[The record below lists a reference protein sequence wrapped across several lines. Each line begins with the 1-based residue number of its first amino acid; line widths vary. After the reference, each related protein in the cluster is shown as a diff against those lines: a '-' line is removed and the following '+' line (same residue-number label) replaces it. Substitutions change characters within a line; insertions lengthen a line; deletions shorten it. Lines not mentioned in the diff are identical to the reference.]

1 MIKAITIAARIP
13 VAVCSDLNLR
23 PQFGQFTAKTETEW
37 PQSGQGFRF
46 SIAHFTTRPTGL
58 CARVSGSRCLIHRKR
73 ESLHD
78 VIDCGAPP
86 IRLRSQRQSARRT
99 TVDIFTPFAEGIL

>member
-37 PQSGQGFRF
+37 PHSGQGFRF
-46 SIAHFTTRPTGL
+46 RLLTSP
-58 CARVSGSRCLIHRKR
+58 RVQLAFVLVYLDH
-73 ESLHD
+73 
-78 VIDCGAPP
+78 VA
-86 IRLRSQRQSARRT
+86 
-99 TVDIFTPFAEGIL
+99 